1 MAKFVY
7 RMQNILNIKYKLEE
21 QAKQE
26 YADAQYAY
34 QQEVDKLKH
43 LETRKQQKIDEMR
56 RFASES
62 INVIEL
68 ERCNDA
74 MYVLDNMIANQKNQV
89 FHAQAKLDRARTHLN
104 EAMQERKTHE
114 ILKEKAF
121 EEYKM
126 ELKASE
132 GKEIDEM
139 TSYTYG
145 QKAKTNG

>member
-43 LETRKQQKIDEMR
+43 LETRKQQNIDEMR

-114 ILKEKAF
+114 KLKEHQF
-121 EEYKM
+121 DSFLQELNVEEM
-126 ELKASE
+126 
-132 GKEIDEM
+132 KEIDELV
-139 TSYTYG
+139 SYKYNSPEEG
-145 QKAKTNG
+145 E